1 MKLCKN
7 ILLGCLFLPSLAIA
21 EWYDATGE
29 YFFGVETSEKVA
41 CKAAEDLA
49 ILDVLRRTKGESI
62 SVSQFQTCD
71 DSSADVCRMLSSAI
85 MYTEGTVTGLK
96 RVHQEVT
103 TLPGKKVCTV
113 SAKVKIQKEK
123 GFADVSFDPEI
134 KMVQTRLRN
143 GETITYIVKPTSDMY
158 LNLFVYSPYTEDIQL
173 IYPNRY
179 DSSKKITKVTNIP
192 TKNSYRINAEFPKIS
207 GNLAGEMVIAVATK
221 KEITFREKFT
231 FTEFNE
237 RLLEIPR
244 NERRVVR
251 IPYFIMAPN

>member
-1 MKLCKN
+1 MNLSK
-7 ILLGCLFLPSLAIA
+7 ILMVGCLFLPSLAIA
-21 EWYDATGE
+21 EWYDSRGE
-29 YFFGVETSEKVA
+29 YYFGVETSEKVA

-49 ILDVLRRTKGESI
+49 VLDVLRRTKGESI

-71 DSSADVCRMLSSAI
+71 DSSADVCRMLSSVI
-85 MYTEGTVTGLK
+85 MYTEGTVTGLN

-113 SAKVKIQKEK
+113 LAKVKIQKEK

-134 KMVQTRLRN
+134 KMVQTRLRD
-143 GETITYIVKPTSDMY
+143 GEAITYIVKPTSAMY
-158 LNLFVYSPYTEDIQL
+158 LNLFVYSPHTEDIQL

-179 DSSKKITKVTNIP
+179 DSSKKFIQNTKIP

-231 FTEFNE
+231 FTEFNQ